1 MNTRGPAPK
10 EIDWKLFNKLC
21 EFQCTQREIA
31 DALGISV
38 DTLER
43 GCLRFFGMKLAD
55 VWEQKKGLGRAR
67 LRKIQWN
74 LAPVSAGMA
83 IFLGKQMLGQRNEP
97 ENDPVQLA
105 IARAGISIERAV
117 ELILA
122 DGLRARS
129 VGKRTFAEFCE
140 VAGYPLPFEKQV
152 EMMRFGFLEEKVP
165 RILLGSRGY
174 GKTDYLTILGA
185 AFQIYLDQGFT
196 VLLITKSTERNASIL
211 EEIRKACVA
220 NGVKFE
226 RANEKFIRVEGL
238 LGKDHSVSAVTIKA
252 KSLRGRHP
260 ELVIMDDPVTEDD
273 VSEATRAHVER
284 VYNEVLK
291 LTQNVLIIGQPAHKF
306 DLYGKL
312 RELLKCLEV
321 PHGTIPQLD
330 HDLEA
335 QRLAGVSEASISASY
350 HLKVLSEGVNPF
362 DKIRYCDTFGAGPAV
377 AFIDPSHEG
386 GDFTALSIVKGH
398 GEGVKA
404 VGFCWKK
411 SWDHCL
417 EDMLPHLIKYGV
429 KKLAFETNGLG
440 EQPLDILRKI
450 FPGIGIVGRRSNTNK
465 HSRILAAGT
474 FAHMIHLSR
483 ESDRTYTDQVVKYEY
498 KPKNDDAPDSLAS
511 CLMWVGLIRG
521 KE

>member
-1 MNTRGPAPK
+1 MSTLGRPPK
-10 EIDWKLFNKLC
+10 EINWKLFDKLC
-21 EFQCTQREIA
+21 SYQCTQREIA
-31 DALGISV
+31 DALGVSV

-43 GCLRFFGMKLAD
+43 ACERDLGMRFAD
-55 VWEQKKGLGRAR
+55 LWEQKKGLGRAR

-74 LAPVSAGMA
+74 LAPYSAGMA
-83 IFLGKQMLGQRNEP
+83 IFLGKQLLGQKNEP
-97 ENDPVQLA
+97 EKDVLDAA
-105 IARAGISIERAV
+105 IARAGITIERAV

-122 DGLRARS
+122 DGARARAA
-129 VGKRTFAEFCE
+129 GKKTFEEF
-140 VAGYPLPFEKQV
+140 VTAAGYPLPFAKQI

-165 RILLGSRGY
+165 RMLLGSRGY

-185 AFQIYLDQGFT
+185 AFQIYLDPAFT
-196 VLLITKSTERNASIL
+196 VLLITKSTERNGAIL
-211 EEIRKACVA
+211 EEIRKALEA
-220 NGVKFE
+220 NGARFE
-226 RANEKFIRVEGL
+226 RANEKFIRLEGHH
-238 LGKDHSVSAVTIKA
+238 GKDHTVSAVTIKA

-260 ELVIMDDPVTEDD
+260 DIVIMDDPVTEDD

-312 RELLKCLEV
+312 RELLRCLEV
-321 PHGTIPQLD
+321 PHGTIPELD

-350 HLKVLSEGVNPF
+350 HLKVLSEGANPF
-362 DKIRYCDTFGAGPAV
+362 DGIKYVETFGTGDSI

-386 GDFTALSIVKGH
+386 GDFTALTILKAY
-398 GEGVKA
+398 GEGVRV

-411 SWDHCL
+411 AWNHCL
-417 EDMLPHLIKYGV
+417 EDMVPHLKKFGV
-429 KKLAFETNGLG
+429 RKLAFETNALG
-440 EQPLDILRKI
+440 DQPLDVLRKI
-450 FPGIGIVGRRSNTNK
+450 FPGLGVVGRRSNTNK
-465 HSRILAAGT
+465 HSRIVAAGT

-498 KPKNDDAPDSLAS
+498 KAKNDDAPDSLAS